1 MSNTKD
7 FIVRGIT
14 RDGYIKA
21 VAVQSTEL
29 VEHARQIHQTL
40 PLGTA
45 ALGRA
50 LSAVSMMGDE
60 IKDPNGSITL
70 QFRGDGPLGSIV
82 TVSDSEGNVR
92 GYVQNPACDIP
103 RKAPGKL
110 DVGAGVGA
118 GVLTVIKDVGEK
130 EPFAGKVELLSG
142 EIAEDI
148 AYYYYA
154 SEQLPTIC
162 ALGVLVDVDQSV
174 KQAGGYMIQ
183 LLPGAPEEI
192 VFILE
197 ERVEEE
203 AAAGRSVTSMMEQG
217 MDAKAILE
225 YMLDRMGYEEL
236 YQQRELERAVDAFL
250 AALPAEERK
259 IFVARYWFVAPV
271 KEIAARLNCSPGKV
285 KTTLYR
291 LRGRL
296 RGYLQEEGLL

>member
-7 FIVRGIT
+7 FIVRGMT
-14 RDGYIKA
+14 RDGFIKA

-50 LSAVSMMGDE
+50 LSAASMMGDE

-82 TVSDSEGNVR
+82 AVTDSEGNVR

-110 DVGAGVGA
+110 NVGAGVGA
-118 GVLTVIKDVGEK
+118 GVLTVIKDIGEK

-197 ERVEEE
+197 ERVKEE
-203 AAAGRSVTSMMEQG
+203 AAAGRTVTSMMEQG

-236 YQQRELERAVDAFL
+236 YQHEVSYECKCSRDKVEAAILSVGREELKRL
-250 AALPAEERK
+250 YEEEET
-259 IFVARYWFVAPV
+259 V
-271 KEIAARLNCSPGKV
+271 KVTCQFCDKEYVFTKEEIGEML
-285 KTTLYR
+285 
-291 LRGRL
+291 LRV
-296 RGYLQEEGLL
+296 

>member
-7 FIVRGIT
+7 FIVRGMT
-14 RDGYIKA
+14 RDGFIKA

-50 LSAVSMMGDE
+50 LSAASMMGDE

-82 TVSDSEGNVR
+82 AVSDSEGNVR

-110 DVGAGVGA
+110 NVGAGVGA
-118 GVLTVIKDVGEK
+118 GVLTVIKDIGEK

-197 ERVEEE
+197 ERVKEE
-203 AAAGRSVTSMMEQG
+203 AAAGRTVTSMMEQG

-236 YQQRELERAVDAFL
+236 YQHEVSYECKCSRDKVEAAILSVGREELKRL
-250 AALPAEERK
+250 YEEEET
-259 IFVARYWFVAPV
+259 V
-271 KEIAARLNCSPGKV
+271 KVTCQFCDKEYVFTKEEIGEML
-285 KTTLYR
+285 
-291 LRGRL
+291 LRV
-296 RGYLQEEGLL
+296 

>member
-7 FIVRGIT
+7 FIVRGMT
-14 RDGYIKA
+14 RDGFIKA

-50 LSAVSMMGDE
+50 LSAASMMGDE

-70 QFRGDGPLGSIV
+70 QFRGDGPLGSFV
-82 TVSDSEGNVR
+82 AVSDSEGNVR

-110 DVGAGVGA
+110 NVGAGVGA
-118 GVLTVIKDVGEK
+118 GVLTVIKDIGEK

-197 ERVEEE
+197 ERVKEE
-203 AAAGRSVTSMMEQG
+203 AAAGRTVTSMMEQG

-236 YQQRELERAVDAFL
+236 YQHEVSYECKCSRDKVEAAILSVGREELKRL
-250 AALPAEERK
+250 YEEEET
-259 IFVARYWFVAPV
+259 V
-271 KEIAARLNCSPGKV
+271 KVTCQFCDKEYVFTKEEIGEML
-285 KTTLYR
+285 
-291 LRGRL
+291 LRV
-296 RGYLQEEGLL
+296 

>member
-1 MSNTKD
+1 MSTTKD
-7 FIVRGIT
+7 FIVRGMT

-40 PLGTA
+40 PLATT
-45 ALGRA
+45 ALGRS
-50 LSAVSMMGDE
+50 LSAASMMGDE

-82 TVSDSEGNVR
+82 AVSDSDGNVR
-92 GYVQNPACDIP
+92 GYVQNPGVDIP

-118 GVLTVIKDVGEK
+118 GVLTVLKDVGDR

-197 ERVEEE
+197 ERVKEE
-203 AAAGRSVTSMMEQG
+203 AAAGRTVTSMMEQG

-236 YQQRELERAVDAFL
+236 YQHEVHYECKCSREKVEAAILSVGREELKRLYEEEETVKVTCQFCDKEYAFSREEIGEMLMRA
-250 AALPAEERK
+250 
-259 IFVARYWFVAPV
+259 
-271 KEIAARLNCSPGKV
+271 
-285 KTTLYR
+285 
-291 LRGRL
+291 
-296 RGYLQEEGLL
+296 